1 MFDRVTCLKLKI
13 YNRRIKTSTMVKIIT
28 IKVNSI
34 KNEEILM
41 ATLTIITV
49 ALTIIMTTMTIKI
62 CNRIEI

>member
-13 YNRRIKTSTMVKIIT
+13 YNRRIKTSTMVKIRT

>member
-1 MFDRVTCLKLKI
+1 
-13 YNRRIKTSTMVKIIT
+13 MVKIRT